1 MIANLV
7 PANPVTGNPVTVTS
21 PRLPQHTPTVAAL
34 SLEFQRDEKS
44 GSTLL
49 AASAQEPPLRVVR
62 AFEMD
67 DGAALAH
74 LHNVSGGLLG
84 GDRLSL
90 KVKLGAGARAQV
102 TTTGATRIYRRRN
115 DDGATTQLNQIEVG
129 EDALLE
135 YVPDSIIPFAGSR
148 FSQDTTICL
157 GAGAGLFWW
166 EILAPGREAKGERFE
181 YECVEMKTNL
191 WVGGRRAAAERIRIE
206 PRFRDVH
213 ALGRLGEHS
222 FWATLYICREG
233 IDARRWIEM
242 EEKLRE
248 ASTEF
253 VRPGAS
259 LWGVSTL
266 ATGGLVVRGVAH
278 HGRDMVAGLHGLWRA
293 GKRLLYGCEPILPR
307 KVN

>member
-1 MIANLV
+1 MTT
-7 PANPVTGNPVTVTS
+7 PATL
-21 PRLPQHTPTVAAL
+21 PRHTPTVAAL
-34 SLEFQRDEKS
+34 SLDFRRDEES
-44 GSTLL
+44 SRTLL
-49 AASAQEPPLRVVR
+49 AASVQEPPLRVVR
-62 AFEMD
+62 AFDME

-90 KVKLGAGARAQV
+90 NVKVGAGARAQV

-115 DDGATTQLNQIEVG
+115 DDGATTQLNRIEVG
-129 EDALLE
+129 ENALLE

-157 GAGAGLFWW
+157 SAGAGLFWW

-181 YECVEMKTNL
+181 YEFVEMKTNL

-206 PRFRDVH
+206 PQFRDIR
-213 ALGRLGEHS
+213 ALGRLGDYA

-233 IDARRWIEM
+233 IDARVWMEM
-242 EEKLRE
+242 EETLR
-248 ASTEF
+248 AKFSEF
-253 VRPGAS
+253 AKPGAS

-266 ATGGLVVRGVAH
+266 ARGGLVVRGLTH
-278 HGRDMVAGLHGLWRA
+278 HGRDMVAGLHSLWRA
-293 GKRLLYGCEPILPR
+293 GKKLLYGCEPILPR

>member
-1 MIANLV
+1 
-7 PANPVTGNPVTVTS
+7 VTQ
-21 PRLPQHTPTVAAL
+21 PRHASTVAAL
-34 SLEFQRDEKS
+34 SLDFERDAES
-44 GSTLL
+44 GRTLL

-62 AFEMD
+62 AFDMD

-102 TTTGATRIYRRRN
+102 TTTGATRIYRRRSE
-115 DDGATTQLNQIEVG
+115 DSATTQLNQIEVG
-129 EDALLE
+129 ENALLE

-148 FSQDTTICL
+148 FSQDTSICL
-157 GAGAGLFWW
+157 STGAGLFWW
-166 EILAPGREAKGERFE
+166 EILAPGREAKGEQFE
-181 YECVEMKTNL
+181 YERVEMKTNL
-191 WVGGRRAAAERIRIE
+191 WVGGRRAAAERIRME
-206 PRFRDVH
+206 PRSRDVH
-213 ALGRLGEHS
+213 ALGRLGEYS

-233 IDARRWIEM
+233 IDARRWIET

-248 ASTEF
+248 ASAEF
-253 VRPGAS
+253 VTGAAR
-259 LWGVSTL
+259 WGVSTL
-266 ATGGLVVRGVAH
+266 VTGGLVVRGVAH

-293 GKRLLYGCEPILPR
+293 GKKLLYGCEPILPR